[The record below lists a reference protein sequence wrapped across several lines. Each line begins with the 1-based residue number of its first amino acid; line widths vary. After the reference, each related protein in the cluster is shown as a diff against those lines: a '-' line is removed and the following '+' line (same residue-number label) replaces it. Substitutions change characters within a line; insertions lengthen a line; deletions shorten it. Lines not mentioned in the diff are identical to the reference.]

1 MSCVESLAIIAAP
14 LVGGAL
20 TQAFGC
26 KWCFWDNLPIRGV
39 SLATL
44 FFLFSD
50 PTTCQ
55 ENHLTFTQKISEL
68 DLGIG
73 TTAFDYYA
81 PFMIFA
87 SVCMPIATGLMTTYD
102 LNTSLAKIILYS
114 GFVGFSEGIDFQ
126 PPQAAVQ
133 TALSTAEVNLG
144 IGVILFGQSMGPA
157 VFIAIAEVILTNQL
171 LSSLKDAVPGL
182 KPAYILIISLCVQI
196 WESQKIFLFV
206 RFEIH
211 S

>member
-1 MSCVESLAIIAAP
+1 MAGYFAILVHILPLNKGPVFAVLMSCVESLAIIAAP

-126 PPQAAVQ
+126 PP
-133 TALSTAEVNLG
+133 
-144 IGVILFGQSMGPA
+144 
-157 VFIAIAEVILTNQL
+157 
-171 LSSLKDAVPGL
+171 
-182 KPAYILIISLCVQI
+182 
-196 WESQKIFLFV
+196 
-206 RFEIH
+206 
-211 S
+211 